1 MAVDQPGPPEGSN
14 PDQPGQ
20 RPTEPL
26 ARPVQPP
33 GQAPV
38 FAPAGPPPEA
48 LVGRNVDLWRP
59 LDWRRRVAAFL
70 ASLLVGLAY
79 FTYFHATIAGQSIGN
94 RIMGIR
100 VLDASTGR
108 PLTYVRAFVRALMS
122 SLSAIP
128 FFLGYLWM
136 LWEPRKRTWHDIV
149 ADSLVV
155 RTIDR
160 GDEFGRPVR

>member
-14 PDQPGQ
+14 PDQPGR

-48 LVGRNVDLWRP
+48 LVGF
-59 LDWRRRVAAFL
+59 WRRLVAAFL
-70 ASLLVGLAY
+70 DSLLVGLAY

-94 RIMGIR
+94 KIMGIR

-108 PLTYVRAFVRALMS
+108 PLTYVRAFVRALRS
-122 SLSAIP
+122 GLSAIP
-128 FFLGYLWM
+128 FFLGYLWT

-155 RTIDR
+155 RAIDR